1 MVKPI
6 NDRIAE
12 LYTDVFYFV
21 LSRVDNYRDAEDIAQ
36 TVMEKAISKTHM
48 LRNEARLKSW
58 VMRIASNE
66 INMYFRK
73 VKKINS
79 ILFNVEEVL
88 DFTRELDFEIAGLEK
103 DILQHITGKL
113 DKINICK
120 AMSKLDDKYQTAL
133 QLCIVCDFSFAQAS
147 EILNIN
153 VNSVK
158 TRYYRGLKSLK
169 KEFLKLE
176 TGGEKFETEK

>member
-1 MVKPI
+1 MAKPI
-6 NDRIAE
+6 NDKIAE
-12 LYTDVFYFV
+12 LYTDVFYFA

-58 VMRIASNE
+58 VMKIASNE

-79 ILFNVEEVL
+79 ILFNVEEVFDL
-88 DFTRELDFEIAGLEK
+88 ADLEK
-103 DILQHITGKL
+103 DILQHMTGKL
-113 DKINICK
+113 DKMNICK

-133 QLCIVCDFSFAQAS
+133 QLCIVCDFSFVQAS

-176 TGGEKFETEK
+176 TGGGKFETEK

>member
-21 LSRVDNYRDAEDIAQ
+21 LSRLDNYRDAEDIAQ
-36 TVMEKAISKTHM
+36 TVMEKATSKTHM

-58 VMRIASNE
+58 VMKIASNE

-79 ILFNVEEVL
+79 FCL
-88 DFTRELDFEIAGLEK
+88 
-103 DILQHITGKL
+103 
-113 DKINICK
+113 
-120 AMSKLDDKYQTAL
+120 MSKKCL
-133 QLCIVCDFSFAQAS
+133 
-147 EILNIN
+147 ILPESLI
-153 VNSVK
+153 
-158 TRYYRGLKSLK
+158 LK
-169 KEFLKLE
+169 
-176 TGGEKFETEK
+176 

>member
-1 MVKPI
+1 MTKPI
-6 NDRIAE
+6 NDKIAE
-12 LYTDVFYFV
+12 LYTDVFYFA

-36 TVMEKAISKTHM
+36 TVMEKAISKTHIIIKNTTM
-48 LRNEARLKSW
+48 MTSLTNEKY
-58 VMRIASNE
+58 
-66 INMYFRK
+66 NMYFRK
-73 VKKINS
+73 AKKINS
-79 ILFNVEEVL
+79 ILFNVEEVF
-88 DFTRELDFEIAGLEK
+88 DFTRELEFEIADLEK

-113 DKINICK
+113 DKMNLCK
-120 AMSKLDDKYQTAL
+120 AMSKLDDKYKTAL
-133 QLCIVCDFSFAQAS
+133 QLCIVCDFSFVQAS

-176 TGGEKFETEK
+176 TGGVKFETEK